1 MIMQRSAKTFC
12 FFSGKG
18 GVGKSH
24 VCASTGLALSSLG
37 HRILWIDL
45 DLGWRNLDFLLQ
57 VDKKIVFDLTHIL
70 QGACSWREAL
80 VSIGQSRNS
89 HLIAG
94 TLIQNSPPNLL
105 NTIQTILSEA
115 KNEYDSI
122 LIDLG
127 SGFDPLQE
135 QIFALCDHPVLV
147 STRDPSSLRCAD
159 KILGIIGRKKNPIW
173 IVNQCKNRKELIT
186 VYGQDLS
193 YNIELFI
200 PNMDSS
206 DFFWKQ
212 WSRPE
217 KTIVHKMAEYIQ
229 PKIKEIIEANSL
241 SFLTESF

>member
-1 MIMQRSAKTFC
+1 MNYGAKIFC

-24 VCASTGLALSSLG
+24 VCASTGLALSSLN
-37 HRILWIDL
+37 HSVLWIDL

-70 QGACSWREAL
+70 QGACSWRDTA
-80 VSIGQSRNS
+80 VSIRQSRNS

-94 TLIQNSPPNLL
+94 TLIQNYPPNLL
-105 NTIQTILSEA
+105 HTIKIILSEA
-115 KNEYDSI
+115 QKHYDYI

-135 QIFALCDHPVLV
+135 SILELCDYPVLV
-147 STRDPSSLRCAD
+147 STSDPSSLRCAD
-159 KILGIIGRKKNPIW
+159 KILGMITGKKEPIW

-186 VYGQDLS
+186 SYGQDLS

-206 DFFWKQ
+206 DFFWKP
-212 WSRPE
+212 WGRSD
-217 KTIVHKMAEYIQ
+217 KTIIQKMTEYIQ
-229 PKIKEIIEANSL
+229 PNIKNIVEAKAL
-241 SFLTESF
+241 SFLLSAD